1 MNDRIA
7 ALQRMLE
14 RNPDDVRAR
23 FGLAAEYE
31 RLGEWA
37 AVVEQLNAYL
47 AAAQDEGNAY
57 GRLARAY
64 LELGR
69 TEDARVAYQ
78 AGIAAAAIHGH
89 PTMAGEFEDALQ
101 ELDH

>member
-78 AGIAAAAIHGH
+78 AGIAAAANHGH